1 MSQKQDKLPT
11 FYISHGGGPCF
22 WMDWG
27 PTDPF
32 KGLATYFHNFQG
44 DLQKSFGRQPD
55 AILVISAHWEEEEFT
70 IQTNPN
76 PPMLFDYYGFPA
88 DTYQLNYP
96 AKTSSKLIKRVHE
109 LFKKAN
115 IPLREDSQRG
125 YDHGVF
131 VPFLLMFPKADIPVV
146 QLSLKHNLDPAE
158 HLEMG
163 KLLEPLRSE
172 NILIVGSGLSYH
184 NLRQLNDVHGFSK
197 SFDDWLQTTMNA
209 APEERS
215 ERLIDWESAPNARL
229 AHPREDHLLPLMVV
243 TGSGTLGHATRTYH
257 EQMSN
262 WKVWTSSFKID

>member
-1 MSQKQDKLPT
+1 
-11 FYISHGGGPCF
+11 
-22 WMDWG
+22 
-27 PTDPF
+27 
-32 KGLATYFHNFQG
+32 
-44 DLQKSFGRQPD
+44 
-55 AILVISAHWEEEEFT
+55 
-70 IQTNPN
+70 
-76 PPMLFDYYGFPA
+76 MLFDYYGFPA